1 VHTRLLSLVALGGLS
16 ALSACTSGQSAI
28 VPPSTAVNLAAT
40 AKLQFAVG
48 TANIAGTPGLNTVV
62 TFRQPNGLSATLVN
76 TPTITGPAT
85 FAVPGSGLDTGTNTI
100 SGSPQVAAGLASIK
114 TTFGQS
120 GGAFAYGFA
129 PLNISQNSPANFG
142 AYCLPFYALPP
153 GTPVCPSNQV
163 QYIIGP
169 GNTYVSNFRDGTQA
183 PGFGGY
189 ASGFTDFAAAPVAG
203 TYTLGVKIP
212 LAIGSVPDFTAAAT
226 LGTTVPLPL
235 FAPPVYTT
243 DGAGGGTVALTVPA
257 GVTEALVYVL
267 DGTTGNFYTLL
278 TRTTGPQTLTLPSNI
293 GPIVKGVAGP
303 SIPLKDPVQVY
314 AVGFNYP
321 AIEASPIG
329 KGPAQTPVITGANG
343 QADITTS
350 DPSDPTSNTFE

>member
-1 VHTRLLSLVALGGLS
+1 MHTRLLSLVALGGIS
-16 ALSACTSGQSAI
+16 ALSACTSGQPAI

-48 TANIAGTPGLNTVV
+48 TANIAGTTGLNTVV

-100 SGSPQVAAGLASIK
+100 SGSPQLAAGLVSTK

-142 AYCLPFYALPP
+142 AYSLPFYVA
-153 GTPVCPSNQV
+153 SAV
-163 QYIIGP
+163 QAQYLIGP
-169 GNTYVSNFRDGTQA
+169 GNAYVSNFRDGTQA
-183 PGFGGY
+183 AGFGGY
-189 ASGFTDFAAAPVAG
+189 AAGFTDFAAPPVAG

-212 LAIGSVPDFTAAAT
+212 LAIGSIPDFTAAAT

-243 DGAGGGTVALTVPA
+243 DGAGGGTVALTVPV

-267 DGTTGNFYTLL
+267 DGTTGNVYTLL

-293 GPIVKGVAGP
+293 GPLLKGVAGP

-329 KGPAQTPVITGANG
+329 KGPAQTPVIAGANG

>member
-48 TANIAGTPGLNTVV
+48 TANIAGTTGLNTVV
-62 TFRQPNGLSATLVN
+62 TFRAPNGLSATLVN
-76 TPTITGPAT
+76 TPTITGPAA
-85 FAVPGSGLDTGTNTI
+85 FAVPSGGLDTGTNMI
-100 SGSPQVAAGLASIK
+100 SGSPQVAAGLTTTS
-114 TTFGQS
+114 TTFGQG

-142 AYCLPFYALPP
+142 SYSLPFYVA
-153 GTPVCPSNQV
+153 SAAQA
-163 QYIIGP
+163 QYLIGP

-189 ASGFTDFAAAPVAG
+189 ASGFTDFAATPVAG

-212 LAIGSVPDFTAAAT
+212 LAIGSIPDFTAAAT

-235 FAPPVYTT
+235 FAPPAYTT
-243 DGAGGGTVALTVPA
+243 DGAGGGTVAVTVPA
-257 GVTEALVYVL
+257 GVTEALVYVV
-267 DGTTGNFYTLL
+267 DGKTGNFFTLL
-278 TRTTGPQTLTLPSNI
+278 TRTQGPQALTLPGNI
-293 GPIVKGVAGP
+293 GPIAKGVAGP
-303 SIPLKDPVQVY
+303 SIPVGNPVFVY

-329 KGPAQTPVITGANG
+329 ASPSQTPVITGANG
-343 QADITTS
+343 QADITSS
-350 DPSDPTSNTFE
+350 DPSAPAASTVE

>member
-1 VHTRLLSLVALGGLS
+1 MHTRFLSLVALGGLS

-48 TANIAGTPGLNTVV
+48 TANIAGTTGLNTVV

-76 TPTITGPAT
+76 TPTITGPAG
-85 FAVPGSGLDTGTNTI
+85 FVVPGSGLDTGTNMI
-100 SGSPQVAAGLASIK
+100 SGSPQTAAGVPSTK
-114 TTFGQS
+114 TTFGQN

-142 AYCLPFYALPP
+142 AYALPFYSA
-153 GTPVCPSNQV
+153 NNA
-163 QYIIGP
+163 QYLIGP
-169 GNTYVSNFRDGTQA
+169 GNAYVSNFRDGTQA

-203 TYTLGVKIP
+203 TYTLAVHIP
-212 LAIGSVPDFTAAAT
+212 LASGSVPDFTSAAT

-243 DGAGGGTVALTVPA
+243 DGAGGGSVAVTVPA
-257 GVTEALVYVL
+257 GVTEALVYIL

-278 TRTTGPQTLTLPSNI
+278 TRSQGAQTLILPSNI

-303 SIPLKDPVQVY
+303 SIPVKDPVQVY
-314 AVGFNYP
+314 AVGFNYA

-329 KGPAQTPVITGANG
+329 SAPSQTPAITGANG

-350 DPSDPTSNTFE
+350 DPSAAVSNTVE

>member
-1 VHTRLLSLVALGGLS
+1 MHTRLLSLVALGGLS

-48 TANIAGTPGLNTVV
+48 TANIAGTTGLNTVV

-85 FAVPGSGLDTGTNTI
+85 FVVPSGGLDKGTNTI
-100 SGSPQVAAGLASIK
+100 SGSPQLAAGLSSTK

-142 AYCLPFYALPP
+142 AYFLPLYSAN
-153 GTPVCPSNQV
+153 TA
-163 QYIIGP
+163 QYLIGP
-169 GNTYVSNFRDGTQA
+169 GNAYVSNFRDGTQA
-183 PGFGGY
+183 AGFGGY
-189 ASGFTDFAAAPVAG
+189 AAGFTDFAATPVAG

-212 LAIGSVPDFTAAAT
+212 LAIGSIPDFTAAAT

-243 DGAGGGTVALTVPA
+243 DGAGGGTVALTVPV

-267 DGTTGNFYTLL
+267 DVTTGNVYTLL

-293 GPIVKGVAGP
+293 GPLLKGVAGP

-329 KGPAQTPVITGANG
+329 KGPAQTPVIAGANG